1 MQGTDRELR
10 ELARALGERLGARGW
25 SVATAES
32 CTGGWI
38 AKAMTDI
45 AGSSQWFGFGFV
57 CYANDA
63 KSRLLEVPA
72 ELIASA
78 GAVSEPV
85 VRRMAERART
95 VAGTELA
102 VAVSGIAGPEGGTPE
117 KPVGTVWLAW
127 AEAEST
133 RAERRRFTG
142 GRDGVRR
149 LAVAAALEGLL
160 AMLDERR
167 PE

>member
-1 MQGTDRELR
+1 VQGTDRELR
-10 ELARALGERLGARGW
+10 ALAEALAGRLGARGW

-38 AKAMTDI
+38 AKALTDV

-57 CYANDA
+57 SYSNDA
-63 KSRLLEVPA
+63 KSLLLDVPA

-85 VRRMAERART
+85 VRLMAQQARII
-95 VAGTELA
+95 AGVELA

-127 AEAEST
+127 AEHGVT

-142 GRDGVRR
+142 GRDAVRR

-160 AMLDERR
+160 AMLDERGS
-167 PE
+167 E